1 MCTFFSTPGS
11 GPDSPQLRF
20 IEKDLADANARRDV
34 TPWVVAMGHRPFY
47 CSTSDAYDCEENG
60 PTKLAPALE
69 GLFVKHGVDIGL
81 YGHLHNY
88 ERAWPV

>member
-1 MCTFFSTPGS
+1 
-11 GPDSPQLRF
+11 
-20 IEKDLADANARRDV
+20 
-34 TPWVVAMGHRPFY
+34 MGHRPFY